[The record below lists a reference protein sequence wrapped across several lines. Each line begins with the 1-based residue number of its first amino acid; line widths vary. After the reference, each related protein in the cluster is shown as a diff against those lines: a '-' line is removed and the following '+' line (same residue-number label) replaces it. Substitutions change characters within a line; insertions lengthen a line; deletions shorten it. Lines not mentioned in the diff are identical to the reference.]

1 MSNIIEQPLSAILDA
16 IETRINERIAIS
28 STATAMLA
36 DLSGKSLA
44 LNINGSKIRVVT
56 KAGLRELQIYT
67 DANKE
72 VDAEIS
78 GGPFSLMQLLGDEPE
93 DVIRSKLVDISGD
106 TDVIEAFQ
114 ELFEF
119 AKPEL
124 EEELSQVI
132 GDSAARQ
139 VTLVAND
146 LKSWTSGLR
155 KTLGRSTAEY
165 LKEES
170 QQLPSVAEI
179 NEFYKEVDE
188 LTEAVERAEARLQKH
203 RLQSQGQQKHDAS

>member
-1 MSNIIEQPLSAILDA
+1 MSNLIEQPLSAILDA
-16 IETRINERIAIS
+16 IETRINERIALS

-36 DLSGKSLA
+36 DLTGKSLA
-44 LNINGSKIRVVT
+44 VSISGPGIRVVT
-56 KAGLRELQIYT
+56 KAGVRELQIYT
-67 DANKE
+67 DENKE

-78 GGPFSLMQLLGDEPE
+78 GSPFSLMQLLGDDPE
-93 DVIRSKLVDISGD
+93 AVIRSRQVDISGD

-114 ELFEF
+114 DLFEF

-146 LKSWTSGLR
+146 LKSWMGGLR
-155 KTLGRSTAEY
+155 KTFGRSTADY

-170 QQLPSVAEI
+170 QQLPAVAEI

-188 LTEAVERAEARLQKH
+188 LTEAVDRAEARLQKYRRH
-203 RLQSQGQQKHDAS
+203 TQGQQKHDAS